1 VEKQVLIIWAASN
14 GFTDDIAVDQLRRFE
29 TDLLRFVENS
39 HPGLLHSIAEKKTL
53 TDEIKSDL
61 KQALTDF
68 KDQWGETTA
77 VTARPAAAATTAA
90 A

>member
-1 VEKQVLIIWAASN
+1 
-14 GFTDDIAVDQLRRFE
+14 LRRFE
-29 TDLLRFVENS
+29 TDLQRFVENS

-53 TDEIKSDL
+53 TDEIKNDL

-68 KDQWGETTA
+68 KDQWGETTVVA
-77 VTARPAAAATTAA
+77 ARPAASAA

>member
-1 VEKQVLIIWAASN
+1 
-14 GFTDDIAVDQLRRFE
+14 
-29 TDLLRFVENS
+29 LLR
-39 HPGLLHSIAEKKTL
+39 SIAEKKTL
-53 TDEIKSDL
+53 TDEIKNDL

-77 VTARPAAAATTAA
+77 VSARPAAAASTAA